1 MSKELEQKSAALEQ
15 ALEKQL
21 SSFKKGSEDWVK
33 VGAAV
38 AVGALVVYGLTQLSH
53 RKKEKNTDKALEVL
67 EREGLLNPE
76 IKEGLRNPKVPLFG
90 RVWLKRY
97 SFWDLRSQRISCTNN
112 FLLNPK
118 NLRRRTAFEVHTTF
132 EVLKNL
138 EGLANI

>member
-38 AVGALVVYGLTQLSH
+38 AVGALVVYGLSQLSH
-53 RKKEKNTDKALEVL
+53 RKKEKDTDKALEVL

-76 IKEGLRNPKVPLFG
+76 IKDRLTQPKSSSLWTSLAQKVLF
-90 RVWLKRY
+90 L
-97 SFWDLRSQRISCTNN
+97 
-112 FLLNPK
+112 
-118 NLRRRTAFEVHTTF
+118 
-132 EVLKNL
+132 VLA
-138 EGLANI
+138 LAKDKLYEQFFAGSPAPVEQSSEEKKVS